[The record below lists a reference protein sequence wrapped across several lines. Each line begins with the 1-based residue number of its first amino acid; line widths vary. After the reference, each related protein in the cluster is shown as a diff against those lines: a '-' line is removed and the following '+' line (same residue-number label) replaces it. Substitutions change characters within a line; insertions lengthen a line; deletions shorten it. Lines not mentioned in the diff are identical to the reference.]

1 MDIPV
6 KFYTTARELFGKK
19 QDIVILEQGGSV
31 EDLLNLLFE
40 TRLPAVLCR
49 SAAGPVPGRSSG
61 PQSSAGPGKASPGGG
76 EPRPV
81 NGSARDEIDG
91 KLIVFVNEVR
101 SVDMRDV
108 LKEGDRVS
116 LFGVISGR

>member
-6 KFYTTARELFGKK
+6 KFYTTAREYFGKK

-31 EDLLNLLFE
+31 EDLLDLLFD
-40 TRLPAVLCR
+40 TRID
-49 SAAGPVPGRSSG
+49 
-61 PQSSAGPGKASPGGG
+61 GGTRG
-76 EPRPV
+76 EV
-81 NGSARDEIDG
+81 SG

-101 SVDMRDV
+101 AVDMRDV

-116 LFGVISGR
+116 LFGAISGG